1 MKKYFFE
8 GVIIFCSVFLSL
20 YLNNLNNDLIEEEQ
34 KKEYLMDLKNSVD
47 IDIIQIESLISTL
60 LESEKLINNLQNDID
75 KKHTLLSD
83 YESIQM
89 IIEIEVGFSFFPKD
103 GIFNQMI
110 STGAFELISRND
122 LKTNLLEM
130 FNHQKA
136 RNYATSVEID
146 NFNIE
151 YRSGPYSNFRI
162 RFDYNL
168 MAGEF
173 YGKRKLAKYQFN
185 NEYYFSDEFYGLL
198 SQANLYSHMYRRQLN
213 DILKTYN
220 ETKTLIKF
228 ELDQPD

>member
-8 GVIIFCSVFLSL
+8 GIIIFCSVFLSL
-20 YLNNLNNDLIEEEQ
+20 YLNNDFIEDKQ
-34 KKEYLMDLKNSVD
+34 KKEYLIDLKNSVD
-47 IDIIQIESLISTL
+47 LDIVQIESLINTL
-60 LESEKLINNLQNDID
+60 LESEVLINNLQNDID

-83 YESIQM
+83 DESIQA

-103 GIFNQMI
+103 GIYNQMI
-110 STGAFELISRND
+110 STGTFELISSTD

-130 FNHQKA
+130 FNHQQA
-136 RNYATSVEID
+136 RNYATSTEID

-151 YRSGPYSNFRI
+151 YRRGPFANFRI

-173 YGKRKLAKYQFN
+173 YGKRRLAKFKFN
-185 NEYYFSDEFYGLL
+185 TDYYFSDEFYGLL
-198 SQANLYSHMYRRQLN
+198 SQAKLYSNMYRRQLN

-220 ETKTLIKF
+220 KTKTLIKF
-228 ELDQPD
+228 ELDESD